1 MVSLLTGSVVARFY
15 DNVNGLSNFGNNGTS
30 GNMTAEYEDM
40 DSASPLPD
48 HEKIAIVMSLAL
60 LVGVTQVRF
69 WFWFVLSHKEPNKTA
84 ADDILIFVFLIF
96 ICV

>member
-15 DNVNGLSNFGNNGTS
+15 DNVSGLSNLGNNGTS
-30 GNMTAEYEDM
+30 GNMTVDYEDM

-69 WFWFVLSHKEPNKTA
+69 
-84 ADDILIFVFLIF
+84 
-96 ICV
+96 